1 MWRHGRAA
9 GLLYGDQQ
17 RRSDADAF
25 STEQLGE
32 FHGKLM
38 DFNGYLV
45 GKFMMINGFLLIFL
59 MDIEFGI

>member
-1 MWRHGRAA
+1 
-9 GLLYGDQQ
+9 
-17 RRSDADAF
+17 
-25 STEQLGE
+25 
-32 FHGKLM
+32 M